1 MPAKFVALMALS
13 AVIGCEAQAGA
24 AQRRSRPDVYVL
36 NERKMNCPKGI
47 KATQYAVSRLA
58 RLGNI
63 KYVYTDYES
72 AMPKDVLSCF
82 HDMAADGKL
91 LPMVAVRNA
100 GGHICCR
107 IPYMDEGKREKA
119 FDKCVHRLE
128 YPGALGALADLWD
141 TLSRYI

>member
-1 MPAKFVALMALS
+1 MSWKIAILIALS

-24 AQRRSRPDVYVL
+24 APRRSRPDVYVL

-72 AMPKDVLSCF
+72 AMPKDVLSCLR
-82 HDMAADGKL
+82 DMAAAGKL
-91 LPMVAVRNA
+91 LPMVVVRNA

-107 IPYMDEGKREKA
+107 IPYLDEAKREKA
-119 FDKCVHRLE
+119 FDKCVNRLAH
-128 YPGALGALADLWD
+128 PGALGALADLWD